1 MQKGEISEP
10 IMRQNSILFLK
21 INETRI
27 EKLDKKS
34 ISDLQK
40 KIINQKKNE
49 LFNLYSM
56 SHLSK
61 LKNNSLIEYK

>member
-1 MQKGEISEP
+1 MTKGEISKP
-10 IMRQNSILFLK
+10 IKRQNSVLFLK
-21 INETRI
+21 INDTRI
-27 EKLDKKS
+27 DKLDKKS
-34 ISDLQK
+34 IANLEK

-49 LFNLYSM
+49 LFNLYSI

>member
-34 ISDLQK
+34 ISNLQK

>member
-10 IMRQNSILFLK
+10 IIRQSSILFLK
-21 INETRI
+21 INDTRI
-27 EKLDKKS
+27 EKLDKNR
-34 ISDLQK
+34 ISDLQN
-40 KIINQKKNE
+40 KIVNQKKNE